1 VLNELSAATLEAGNG
16 RHHRHDQTARS
27 GSGGERTARL
37 HEVLCMAAEATATG
51 ALNTEGRLVLAA
63 AVPRAAL
70 GTGWGVSYTGE

>member
-1 VLNELSAATLEAGNG
+1 MADIIDMTKLREAEAAAN
-16 RHHRHDQTARS
+16 A
-27 GSGGERTARL
+27 TARL